1 MLKKCLVMG
10 FMVIFLSACGNP
22 NEPKKEENKSR
33 NDTSYRQQ
41 QDSQPAENF

>member
-1 MLKKCLVMG
+1 MLKKCFVMG

-22 NEPKKEENKSR
+22 SEPTKEENKSR

-41 QDSQPAENF
+41 QDSKPAENF